1 MSHHEI
7 EPNHST
13 SERAIDPVTGEIL
26 GSSSRERARAKSDI
40 MTTVGAILFTAFGL
54 WGIYSHRVDIKAM
67 PDPDRQGIAYNQ
79 DSWQPRPAPTVGAN
93 GDSASTVASLKAK
106 LAEVEVLARRTHQE
120 AGHRVLLQ
128 RFERLSAVL
137 ENQSDEAEHAY
148 AERRLSELREDVGS
162 FEQEL
167 REISAH

>member
-1 MSHHEI
+1 
-7 EPNHST
+7 
-13 SERAIDPVTGEIL
+13 
-26 GSSSRERARAKSDI
+26 

-79 DSWQPRPAPTVGAN
+79 GSWEPQPSPVVSGSQDT
-93 GDSASTVASLKAK
+93 ASLATSLKAR
-106 LAEVEVLARRTHQE
+106 LEEVEVLAKRTHQE
-120 AGHRVLLQ
+120 AGHRVLVK
-128 RFERLSAVL
+128 RFDRLNEMLKGEA
-137 ENQSDEAEHAY
+137 DEGEQAY
-148 AERRLSELREDVGS
+148 AERRLSELRDDLGS

>member
-1 MSHHEI
+1 MSHHDI
-7 EPNHST
+7 EPNHHN
-13 SERAIDPVTGEIL
+13 SERAVDPVTGEIL
-26 GSSSRERARAKSDI
+26 ASTSREKSRAKSDI

-79 DSWQPRPAPTVGAN
+79 DSWQPQPAPTITT
-93 GDSASTVASLKAK
+93 GDESNSSVSSLKAK

-120 AGHRVLLQ
+120 AGHRVLSK
-128 RFERLSAVL
+128 RFERLNALL
-137 ENQSDEAEHAY
+137 ESETDEAELAY
-148 AERRLSELREDVGS
+148 AERRLSELREDIGT